1 MTIWQRAIAIFLLMV
16 FVPAAALAGAS
27 LRYCVGADGHS
38 GIEFVASD
46 ADHHH
51 DHKPATNGEAAV
63 AVLSDGSDCTD
74 RMLLTPAQQS
84 ARVEQVK
91 LKTELEPVA
100 PIVLACITAA
110 DDALTA
116 VVPADISYSTALAGD
131 PRLAVRETTVLLI

>member
-1 MTIWQRAIAIFLLMV
+1 MV

-38 GIEFVASD
+38 GIEFVTSD

-51 DHKPATNGEAAV
+51 DHKPAMNGDAVV

-74 RMLLTPAQQS
+74 SALLTPAQQS
-84 ARVEQVK
+84 TRVEQVK

-100 PIVLACITAA
+100 PVVLAWIIAL
-110 DDALTA
+110 DDALTTEA
-116 VVPADISYSTALAGD
+116 PVDFSYSMAHEGD
-131 PRLAVRETTVLLI
+131 PRLSVRETTVLLI